1 MDAKTALQDALATA
15 DMIGNAYLSDLSD
28 AEFMQRPH
36 PQCQHINWQVGHLI
50 ASEHGMLS
58 GIAAGKMPPLP
69 EGFEEKYG
77 KDTAGC
83 DDPAMFASKAELMDA
98 YRAQRAGTLAVLE
111 GLSPAELDN
120 ETGVSYAP
128 TVGST
133 ISMQGT
139 HWLMHCGQWVIVRR
153 NNGKPIVI

>member
-1 MDAKTALQDALATA
+1 MDAKTALKDALATA
-15 DMIGNAYLSDLSD
+15 DMIGIAYLSDLSD

-50 ASEHGMLS
+50 ASEHAMMS
-58 GIAAGKMPPLP
+58 GIDAGKMPPLP
-69 EGFEEKYG
+69 EGFAEKYS
-77 KDTAGC
+77 KETASC
-83 DDPAMFASKAELMDA
+83 DDPAMFATKAELMEA
-98 YRAQRAGTLAVLE
+98 YQAQRAGTLAVLD
-111 GLSPAELDN
+111 GLSPEELDN

-128 TVGST
+128 TVGSMFT
-133 ISMQGT
+133 MQGS